1 MTLKQQSIG
10 LQRSAGAARSRLPW
24 RGAAGAALALAAL
37 WSSPAHAQRGEAY
50 ALDEELA
57 VSSSP
62 DDGFPGLFD
71 TQLAPAGSVV
81 TNLPAAGVYLGLTR
95 ELTLGTVLWS
105 YLPLASGLPSGS
117 LHARYRL
124 GSTSWF
130 RSTADVMFFG
140 MRTRQDGRE
149 DSLWAGL
156 LGSNTEFA
164 LHDAHRLT
172 ATALLAHLS
181 GSPEDGMAASATA
194 VLLGGT
200 YSLVFAHW
208 ASLQLTGLY
217 LVSGTG
223 AAGGTGMS
231 IDVDWTNGISAGDRL
246 LARGLFN
253 FRTGSWLFGVGAL
266 RTGSAVTP
274 WLNIG
279 FQVGG

>member
-1 MTLKQQSIG
+1 MTLNQQSKG
-10 LQRSAGAARSRLPW
+10 RGRRAGA
-24 RGAAGAALALAAL
+24 GALALALAAGL
-37 WSSPAHAQRGEAY
+37 WSGPAHAQRGESY
-50 ALDEELA
+50 ALAEELA

-71 TQLAPAGSVV
+71 TQLARKGSVV

-105 YLPLASGLPSGS
+105 YVPLASGLPSGS

-130 RSTADVMFFG
+130 RSTADVLFFG
-140 MRTRQDGRE
+140 MRVRDEQRQDAV
-149 DSLWAGL
+149 WAAL
-156 LGSNTEFA
+156 LGSNTELV

-172 ATALLAHLS
+172 ATALVGHIS
-181 GSPEDGMAASATA
+181 GSPEDDVAASATA
-194 VLLGGT
+194 VLLGGS
-200 YSLVFAHW
+200 YSLILARW

-223 AAGGTGMS
+223 EAGGTGMS
-231 IDVDWTNGISAGDRL
+231 LDVDWTNGISASDRL
-246 LARGLFN
+246 VARGLFN
-253 FRTGSWLFGVGAL
+253 FRSGSWLFGVGAA

-274 WLNIG
+274 WLNVA
-279 FQVGG
+279 FKVGG